1 MASKPS
7 LDNRLA
13 RMEAIAAREAGATEG
28 EFSLR
33 ILRAWST
40 PDLKRLEGI
49 LERVESGDAGAA
61 ITAAEQAWV
70 DENMKHAKVIAG
82 APSDLA
88 KRLLELE
95 MAGASET
102 GGGRKLDLGWL
113 TKEERGRLRTILIQ
127 VKAHVFTHTGL
138 NALSTAD
145 VAWLTELGNRES
157 HFTSSD

>member
-7 LDNRLA
+7 LDDRLA
-13 RMEAIAAREAGATEG
+13 RMEATEAREADATEG
-28 EFSLR
+28 EFSLK

-49 LERVESGDAGAA
+49 LERVESSDPGAA
-61 ITAAEQAWV
+61 ITAAEQAWI
-70 DENMKHAKVIAG
+70 DETMKQAKVIAG

-95 MAGASET
+95 MASASET

-127 VKAHVFTHTGL
+127 VKGHVFIHTGL

-145 VAWLTELGNRES
+145 VAWLTELGKRVEA
-157 HFTSSD
+157 HDGQ